1 MLKHWIVIY
10 NGMIKTPCPLC
21 NKEMN
26 EHNKSQIEKCL
37 WKFVREAK
45 NPVAYASINPIK
57 CPECEKQMLDHT
69 VSEANECVNQFI
81 ADAYFLF
88 NSK

>member
-1 MLKHWIVIY
+1 
-10 NGMIKTPCPLC
+10 MIKTPCPLC

-37 WKFVREAK
+37 WRFVREAK

-57 CPECEKQMLDHT
+57 CPECEKQMPDHT

-81 ADAYFLF
+81 ADVENLEI
-88 NSK
+88 N